1 MAATTL
7 LLRRLLSSLSARS
20 PFAYGKPNFAAV
32 RQSGS
37 FFVDNT
43 RFIRE
48 LVHQNA
54 DVAVLHRP
62 PRFGKSLFLSTL
74 EAYYDAANTAE

>member
-1 MAATTL
+1 MAANSRL
-7 LLRRLLSSLSARS
+7 LCRLLSSSSARS
-20 PFAYGKPNFAAV
+20 PFAYGEPNFAAV

-37 FFVDNT
+37 FFADNT

-48 LVHQNA
+48 VHRLG
-54 DVAVLHRP
+54 DRLVLHRP